1 MNSMV
6 LSLSALAALLPAT
19 LLPFVR
25 HAARADTLFWLLLG
39 AALAGTSALSIVSLG
54 AQWQT
59 GLPAALWLA
68 VAVALGMFGLL
79 VMLNRDAAR
88 LAPLL
93 LPYLLILGALATG
106 FGLLTEPE
114 PLTGAADGWLLAH
127 IAVSVATYAL
137 CTLAAVAS
145 SAVFVQERALKRRAP
160 NAFTRMLPSVADAE
174 RLEVRLLAAGEFI
187 LGLGIATGIS
197 ELYVTSG
204 EIFTFSHKTLLSVLA
219 FLVIGVL
226 LLLHYRSGLRGRRAA
241 RVVLVAYLLLT
252 LGYLGV
258 KFVTDILLA

>member
-6 LSLSALAALLPAT
+6 LSLSALASLLPAA

-25 HAARADTLFWLLLG
+25 HAARADAVFWLLLG
-39 AALAGTSALSIVSLG
+39 AALAGTSALSIVSIG

-59 GLPAALWLA
+59 GLPTALWLA

-79 VMLNRDAAR
+79 VMLSREAAR

-93 LPYLLILGALATG
+93 LPYLLILGALATA
-106 FGLLTEPE
+106 FGLLTGPE
-114 PLTGAADGWLLAH
+114 PLIGTPDGWLLAH
-127 IAVSVATYAL
+127 IAISVATYAL

-145 SAVFVQERALKRRAP
+145 SAVFVQERALKRRTP

-174 RLEVRLLAAGEFI
+174 RLEVRLLAAGEVI

-204 EIFTFSHKTLLSVLA
+204 EIFTFNHKTLLSVLA
-219 FLVIGVL
+219 FLVIGAL

>member
-6 LSLSALAALLPAT
+6 LSLSALASLLPAT

-25 HAARADTLFWLLLG
+25 HAARADALFWLLLA

-68 VAVALGMFGLL
+68 VAAALGLFGLL
-79 VMLNRDAAR
+79 VIANREAAR

-106 FGLLTEPE
+106 FGLLVGRE
-114 PLTGAADGWLLAH
+114 PLVARPDGWLIAH
-127 IAVSVATYAL
+127 IAVSVVTYAF

-145 SAVFVQERALKRRAP
+145 SAVFVQERALKRRRP

-174 RLEVRLLAAGEFI
+174 RLEVRLLAAGEVV

-204 EIFTFSHKTLLSVLA
+204 ALFDFNHKTLLSILA

-252 LGYLGV
+252 LAYLGV

>member
-25 HAARADTLFWLLLG
+25 HAVRADALFWLLLG
-39 AALAGTSALSIVSLG
+39 AALAGSSALCIVSLG
-54 AQWQT
+54 SQWQT
-59 GLPAALWLA
+59 GLAPALWLA

-79 VMLNRDAAR
+79 VIADREAAR

-93 LPYLLILGALATG
+93 LPYLVIFGTLATG
-106 FGLLTEPE
+106 LAPVTAAT
-114 PLTGAADGWLLAH
+114 PLAGAPDGWLLVH

-145 SAVFVQERALKRRAP
+145 SAVFVQERALKRRQP

-174 RLEVRLLAAGEFI
+174 RLEVRLLAASEVI

-204 EIFTFSHKTLLSVLA
+204 QIFTLSHKTLLSVLA
-219 FLVIGVL
+219 FAVIGGL

-241 RVVLVAYLLLT
+241 RIVLVGYLLLT
-252 LGYLGV
+252 LAYPGV
-258 KFVTDILLA
+258 KFVTEVLIG